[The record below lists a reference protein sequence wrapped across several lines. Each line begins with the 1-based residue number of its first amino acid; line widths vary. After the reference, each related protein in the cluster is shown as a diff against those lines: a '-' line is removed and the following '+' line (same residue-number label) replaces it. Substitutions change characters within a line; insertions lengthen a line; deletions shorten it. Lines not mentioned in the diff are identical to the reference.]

1 MTCWVG
7 DETRYTCPTQT
18 FYGFTNSP
26 SGGRS
31 PGFTRVRGKEGALKG
46 GSCVLGQLV
55 DSGVQMH
62 IDNGK
67 QLGAAYKAALGLDD
81 IPSEPEV
88 MFRSTDVPRVYQS
101 AEAFAMGMFPDIV
114 NEDAKNLR
122 IIIPDSRRDT
132 MTPSATVCP
141 RLNDALNDFYETPEA
156 KERVEQSSFER
167 QFLGIVTGRPDD
179 FNTNDPSD
187 MVNIFASLFDC
198 LSSHVCS
205 TVPSEPKNVP
215 LGLGTYGPLFK
226 RVEEE
231 GLFWMNNV
239 YGTSEEIRKLAYG
252 PLIRDVL
259 DDLSI
264 PERRLSVYLGHD
276 TGPANSLAD
285 TLQLTWMDSGNVC
298 AKTWPPFTTTMVMEL
313 YSDNQARFIYNGRV
327 ASVEAIE
334 ECRGK
339 SLCNYE
345 SLYEYLETVVPN
357 EFECKG
363 IPEIEHGNFLA

>member
-1 MTCWVG
+1 
-7 DETRYTCPTQT
+7 
-18 FYGFTNSP
+18 
-26 SGGRS
+26 
-31 PGFTRVRGKEGALKG
+31 
-46 GSCVLGQLV
+46 
-55 DSGVQMH
+55 
-62 IDNGK
+62 
-67 QLGAAYKAALGLDD
+67 
-81 IPSEPEV
+81 
-88 MFRSTDVPRVYQS
+88 
-101 AEAFAMGMFPDIV
+101 
-114 NEDAKNLR
+114 
-122 IIIPDSRRDT
+122 

-252 PLIRDVL
+252 PLIRV
-259 DDLSI
+259 
-264 PERRLSVYLGHD
+264 R
-276 TGPANSLAD
+276 
-285 TLQLTWMDSGNVC
+285 
-298 AKTWPPFTTTMVMEL
+298 
-313 YSDNQARFIYNGRV
+313 
-327 ASVEAIE
+327 
-334 ECRGK
+334 
-339 SLCNYE
+339 
-345 SLYEYLETVVPN
+345 
-357 EFECKG
+357 
-363 IPEIEHGNFLA
+363 